1 MDVKK
6 EFGED
11 CGRLMILPEG
21 RFVENV
27 ELESVSMS
35 DENNWYVLLLSEKQL
50 QIGDYVMRGE
60 NLYKVTEL
68 KS

>member
-1 MDVKK
+1 MNVKE

-21 RFVENV
+21 RRVDNV

-35 DENNWYVLLLSEKQL
+35 NENNWYVLLLSEKQL

-60 NLYKVTEL
+60 SLYKVTEL